1 MLDLS
6 FLRHSCLPLDAAL
19 PLPEVCACDLH
30 RQVVPPERRHSV
42 SRCRRALGK
51 TNPACTTPAAAAS
64 FCQQATPSRT
74 RRSRPANFAR
84 QILVVS
90 QGPSYQLCANS
101 LTEILRSSQRSLTCC
116 LRTLQARDQV

>member
-51 TNPACTTPAAAAS
+51 TKPACTTQATAAS
-64 FCQQATPSRT
+64 FCQQQPQVAPDAAD
-74 RRSRPANFAR
+74 P
-84 QILVVS
+84 QILHGRFLSGVRVP
-90 QGPSYQLCANS
+90 G
-101 LTEILRSSQRSLTCC
+101 
-116 LRTLQARDQV
+116 LRTSDLHISCVLTH

>member
-51 TNPACTTPAAAAS
+51 TKPACTT
-64 FCQQATPSRT
+64 QATVAAFLPASNPK
-74 RRSRPANFAR
+74 SRPTQPTRKFCTAD
-84 QILVVS
+84 S
-90 QGPSYQLCANS
+90 
-101 LTEILRSSQRSLTCC
+101 C
-116 LRTLQARDQV
+116 LRVPGLRTSDLHISCVLTH